1 VRRIGWLL
9 VLSFLLSGCATY
21 KFQKGPAPYDKG
33 YVASYDGKLI
43 PEYTLGQA
51 NSVPDLILAK
61 ERFNRRRATV
71 ESYYKKMGQIEAR
84 FKELFWDPPAMVVDF
99 IGGIFRW
106 PFVAV
111 ADYKYNRNP
120 QYKEKVD
127 RLDEQKDELEKARV
141 NDLKAKLKA
150 YIDEDL
156 VKEPAQKESP
166 VIETLAAPVVKESS
180 VAPVVEIP
188 VVPVEPEKIQP
199 AQVSTT
205 SVAEAPVVAQPSA
218 APVEPEKIQPIA
230 PEPEKKIN
238 VMEEVKPDV
247 PPVSAPVVAPPQ
259 EIGPVM
265 PKEEEKVAPIVESV
279 KLEPPLAVIIA
290 KPTKGLSPLQVN
302 FNGLK
307 SHSPAGKIVSY
318 SWDFGDGDTSTK
330 KNPINTYWS
339 TTYGSRIFTATLT
352 VKDDKGQTA
361 STSINIEVLT
371 N

>member
-51 NSVPDLILAK
+51 NSVPELALAK

-71 ESYYKKMGQIEAR
+71 EFYYKKMGQIEAR

-120 QYKEKVD
+120 QYKEKID
-127 RLDEQKDELEKARV
+127 RLDEQKEEMEKARI

-156 VKEPAQKESP
+156 AKEPAQKESP
-166 VIETLAAPVVKESS
+166 VIENPAAPVVKDPAVSS
-180 VAPVVEIP
+180 DVGIP
-188 VVPVEPEKIQP
+188 VVPVEPEKIQS
-199 AQVSTT
+199 AQVSTAP
-205 SVAEAPVVAQPSA
+205 VAETPVAAQPSVT
-218 APVEPEKIQPIA
+218 PVESKEIQLVV
-230 PEPEKKIN
+230 PEPEKQI
-238 VMEEVKPDV
+238 VTTEEVKPDV

-259 EIGPVM
+259 ETSPVM
-265 PKEEEKVAPIVESV
+265 PKEEKVAPIVEPV

-290 KPTKGLSPLQVN
+290 KPAKGISPLQVN

-352 VKDDKGQTA
+352 VKDEKGQTA

>member
-1 VRRIGWLL
+1 MRKIGLL
-9 VLSFLLSGCATY
+9 FVLLLLLSGCATY

-51 NSVPDLILAK
+51 NSVPELALAK

-84 FKELFWDPPAMVVDF
+84 FKELFWDPPAMAIDF
-99 IGGIFRW
+99 IGGILRW

-156 VKEPAQKESP
+156 AKEPAQKESP
-166 VIETLAAPVVKESS
+166 VA
-180 VAPVVEIP
+180 EIP
-188 VVPVEPEKIQP
+188 VAPVEPEKIQP
-199 AQVSTT
+199 TQVSTAP
-205 SVAEAPVVAQPSA
+205 VVEAPVVAQPSA
-218 APVEPEKIQPIA
+218 APVESEKIQPVV
-230 PEPEKKIN
+230 PEPEKQIT
-238 VMEEVKPDV
+238 VEEVKPDV
-247 PPVSAPVVAPPQ
+247 PPVSAPVVATPQ
-259 EIGPVM
+259 ETSPVI
-265 PKEEEKVAPIVESV
+265 PKEEEKIAPIIEPV
-279 KLEPPLAVIIA
+279 KLEPPVAVIIA
-290 KPTKGLSPLQVN
+290 KPTKGFSPLQVN
-302 FNGLK
+302 FNGGK
-307 SHSPAGKIVSY
+307 SYSKAGKIVSY
-318 SWDFGDGDTSTK
+318 LWDFGDGDTSTQ

-352 VKDDKGQTA
+352 VKDEKGQTA
-361 STSINIEVLT
+361 STNINIEVVT
-371 N
+371 K